1 MPHVGAAALA
11 QYVVP
16 AAIGA
21 GAQIFGAHKA
31 SKSNDKATATEAAAN
46 AAALQYQKE
55 QQAKADARQAELD
68 RKEEARWN
76 AEQANIAADRARL
89 APLQALKAQL
99 AGATADR
106 MGFSLPDGY
115 GASQGASSLPSQIA
129 SASPGSI
136 ASLSRYPSPPLA
148 PPVQDEE

>member
-31 SKSNDKATATEAAAN
+31 SKSNDKATATQAAAN

-99 AGATADR
+99 QGQRLTGWVSRFLMAMARRRGHPR
-106 MGFSLPDGY
+106 CRLRSLPR
-115 GASQGASSLPSQIA
+115 LP
-129 SASPGSI
+129 
-136 ASLSRYPSPPLA
+136 
-148 PPVQDEE
+148 